1 MEQKKEEIKNLV
13 NDILDSYDEY
23 PITRNIDCRNRINSE
38 SVSEIL
44 EMIRRILFPGYFENK
59 NLRKDSIEYHVGELL
74 ENIEYNLTK
83 QVTMALPHLETCR
96 QASQETLTGKAREIT
111 HAFLAQIPKLRDV
124 LATDV
129 KAGYEGDPAAFNT
142 DEVIFSY
149 PGMYAITVNR
159 IAHELYLLGVPLIP
173 RMMTEHAH
181 SLTGIDIHPGASIGE
196 YFFIDHGTGV
206 VVGETTVIGKY
217 VKIYQG
223 VTLGALSTRGGQ
235 SLRGVKRHPTLEDN
249 VTVYSGA
256 SILGGETVIGTG
268 AVIGSNAFITSS
280 VPAQTRVSIKNPE
293 LQFKDRSKKAAEL
306 GQEGF
311 FNRKEED

>member
-1 MEQKKEEIKNLV
+1 MQKYGEIKDLV
-13 NDILDSYDEY
+13 NAVLESYDKY
-23 PITRNIDCRNRINSE
+23 PVIQNIDCRSRINSE
-38 SVSEIL
+38 SVNDLL
-44 EMIRRILFPGYFENK
+44 EMIRKILFPGYSEIK

-83 QVTMALPHLETCR
+83 QVMMALPHSSKYRE
-96 QASQETLTGKAREIT
+96 ADKETLMESAREIT
-111 HAFLAQIPKLRDV
+111 HRFLEKIPKLRDV

-129 KAGYEGDPAAFNT
+129 QAGYEGDPAAFNT

-293 LQFKDRSKKAAEL
+293 LQFKHRSRKASEL

>member
-1 MEQKKEEIKNLV
+1 MQKYGEIKDLV
-13 NDILDSYDEY
+13 NAVLESYDKY
-23 PITRNIDCRNRINSE
+23 PVIQNIDSRSRINSE
-38 SVSEIL
+38 SVNDLL
-44 EMIRRILFPGYFENK
+44 EMIRKILFPGYFEIK

-83 QVTMALPHLETCR
+83 QVMMALPHSSKYRE
-96 QASQETLTGKAREIT
+96 ADKETLMESAREIT
-111 HAFLAQIPKLRDV
+111 HRFLEKIPKLRDV

-129 KAGYEGDPAAFNT
+129 QAGYEGDPAAFNT

-293 LQFKDRSKKAAEL
+293 LQFKDRSRKASEL

>member
-1 MEQKKEEIKNLV
+1 MQKYGEIKDLV
-13 NDILDSYDEY
+13 NAVLESYDKY
-23 PITRNIDCRNRINSE
+23 PVIQNIDCRSRINSE
-38 SVSEIL
+38 SVNDLL
-44 EMIRRILFPGYFENK
+44 EMIRKILFPGYFEIK

-83 QVTMALPHLETCR
+83 QVMMALPHSSKYRE
-96 QASQETLTGKAREIT
+96 ADKETLMESAREIT
-111 HAFLAQIPKLRDV
+111 HRFLEKIPKLRDV

-129 KAGYEGDPAAFNT
+129 QAGYEGDPAAFNT

-223 VTLGALSTRGGQ
+223 VTLGALSTR
-235 SLRGVKRHPTLEDN
+235 V
-249 VTVYSGA
+249 
-256 SILGGETVIGTG
+256 
-268 AVIGSNAFITSS
+268 
-280 VPAQTRVSIKNPE
+280 
-293 LQFKDRSKKAAEL
+293 
-306 GQEGF
+306 
-311 FNRKEED
+311 

>member
-1 MEQKKEEIKNLV
+1 MQKYGEIKDLV
-13 NDILDSYDEY
+13 NAVLESYDKY
-23 PITRNIDCRNRINSE
+23 PVIQNIDCRSRINSE
-38 SVSEIL
+38 SVNDLL
-44 EMIRRILFPGYFENK
+44 EMIRKILFPGYFEIK

-83 QVTMALPHLETCR
+83 QVMME
-96 QASQETLTGKAREIT
+96 SAREIT
-111 HAFLAQIPKLRDV
+111 HRFLEKIPKLRDV

-129 KAGYEGDPAAFNT
+129 QAGYEGDPAAFNT

-293 LQFKDRSKKAAEL
+293 LQFKDRSRKASEL

>member
-1 MEQKKEEIKNLV
+1 MQKYGEIKDLV
-13 NDILDSYDEY
+13 NAVLESYDKY
-23 PITRNIDCRNRINSE
+23 PVIQNIDCRSRINSE
-38 SVSEIL
+38 SVNDLL
-44 EMIRRILFPGYFENK
+44 EMIRKILFPGYFEIK

-83 QVTMALPHLETCR
+83 QVMMALPHSSKYRE
-96 QASQETLTGKAREIT
+96 ADKETLMESAREIT
-111 HAFLAQIPKLRDV
+111 HRFLEKIPKLRDV

-129 KAGYEGDPAAFNT
+129 QAGYEGDPAAFNT

-181 SLTGIDIHPGASIGE
+181 NLTGIDIHPGASIGE

-206 VVGETTVIGKY
+206 VVGETTCDR
-217 VKIYQG
+217 KICQD
-223 VTLGALSTRGGQ
+223 LSGCDTWCTFHQRRTE
-235 SLRGVKRHPTLEDN
+235 SSRCERHPTLEDN

-280 VPAQTRVSIKNPE
+280 GTGSDESQHQKSGTAV
-293 LQFKDRSKKAAEL
+293 
-306 GQEGF
+306 
-311 FNRKEED
+311 

>member
-1 MEQKKEEIKNLV
+1 MQKYGEIKDLV
-13 NDILDSYDEY
+13 NAVLESYDKY
-23 PITRNIDCRNRINSE
+23 PVIQNIDCRSRINSE
-38 SVSEIL
+38 SVNDLL
-44 EMIRRILFPGYFENK
+44 EMIRKILFPGYFEIK
-59 NLRKDSIEYHVGELL
+59 NLRKYHVGELL

-83 QVTMALPHLETCR
+83 QVMMALPHSSKYRE
-96 QASQETLTGKAREIT
+96 ADKETLMESAREIT
-111 HAFLAQIPKLRDV
+111 HRFLEKIPKLRDV

-129 KAGYEGDPAAFNT
+129 QAGYEGDPAAFNT

-293 LQFKDRSKKAAEL
+293 LQFKDRSRKASEL